1 MTEPKTIRETAI
13 LVGGLDARLGLVQKM
28 VWGIFAL
35 LGTLLAGAAALYV
48 QIGDLKTEI
57 AGIKATVAASSDRL
71 GKIEKSL
78 EDLRIEIAQAHRV
91 LSRLDARLSSANIP
105 PRPPVNAPEPPPL
118 VSVPM
123 PPPPSEAPRQNYQA
137 SDR

>member
-13 LVGGLDARLGLVQKM
+13 LVAGLDARLGLLQKM

-57 AGIKATVAASSDRL
+57 AGIRATVAASGDRL
-71 GKIEKSL
+71 ARIEKSV
-78 EDLRIEIAQAHRV
+78 EDLRVEIGQAHRI
-91 LSRLDARLSSANIP
+91 LSRLDARLTLG
-105 PRPPVNAPEPPPL
+105 PPPL
-118 VSVPM
+118 DPALKLL
-123 PPPPSEAPRQNYQA
+123 PPPPSQQKLPLV
-137 SDR
+137 SDTVSE